1 MEIPNNSQGQG
12 RFWMDEYTGR
22 LTGAPSSEQPA
33 SSR

>member
-12 RFWMDEYTGR
+12 RSWIDEYTGM
-22 LTGAPSSEQPA
+22 LTGALSSEQPA